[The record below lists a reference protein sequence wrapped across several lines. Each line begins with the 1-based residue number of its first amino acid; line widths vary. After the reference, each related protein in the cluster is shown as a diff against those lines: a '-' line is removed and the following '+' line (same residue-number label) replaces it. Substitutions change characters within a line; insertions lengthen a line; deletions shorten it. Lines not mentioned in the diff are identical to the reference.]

1 MSREDAEDDDDNELT
16 SREVSHGFLLVKGEM
31 DHGMEDYIVA
41 ETRKVNG
48 YKLGLYAIFY
58 GHSGPKVAE
67 YLQSHPF
74 DNILNEVRT

>member
-1 MSREDAEDDDDNELT
+1 
-16 SREVSHGFLLVKGEM
+16 M

-48 YKLGLYAIFY
+48 YGLGLYAIFD

-67 YLQSHPF
+67 YVLAIPS
-74 DNILNEVRT
+74 I